1 MAELPDTVRHALEG
15 TNFWH
20 LATLNPDGSPQVDA
34 GLGGVRD
41 GNVLVNSHM
50 GRVKQRNLDH
60 DPRVALSAYDPDSPY
75 SNIAI
80 QGRVVDR
87 IDGPQ
92 AEADINE
99 LAHKYMGKDYPLQ
112 PGERAGHLRDRAHAR
127 LAEGVEPSRPLG

>member
-20 LATLNPDGSPQVDA
+20 LATLNPDGSPQVTPVWV
-34 GLGGVRD
+34 GVRD
-41 GNVLVNSHM
+41 GKVFVNSHT
-50 GRVKQRNLDH
+50 GRKKQRNLDH

-75 SNIAI
+75 SNMAI

-87 IDGPQ
+87 IEGLQ

-112 PGERAGHLRDRAHAR
+112 EGEQRVTYVIEPTHVWQRA
-127 LAEGVEPSRPLG
+127 